1 MGETTRNR
9 HGNDNDDAT
18 APPSL
23 PETVYYEGC
32 PGCAMERKKEN
43 STGTPYK
50 EFFYVGVTTLASAL
64 PISALFPFLYFMIQ
78 DMHVAKNEEDIGV
91 YAGLLGASYMIGRCF
106 ASLFWGVVADRIG
119 RKPII
124 AFSMFSVVIFNT
136 LFGLSEKYWMAI
148 ATRMLLGSLNG
159 MLAPIKAYSV
169 EVCRPEHH
177 ALGLSVVSTGWG
189 IGLVVGP
196 AIGGYLAQPAKQY
209 PNLFSEKSVFG
220 RFPYLLPCLFISL
233 IAFAVLVSCIWLP
246 ETLHM
251 HKNLE
256 REIEMS
262 GDLGVATH
270 REVPHSEKK
279 SLYKNWPLMS
289 SIIAYCVF
297 TLHDTAY
304 SEIFSL
310 WAVSNKKYGGLSFSS
325 KDVGQV
331 LAASG
336 AGLLLYQIFV
346 YRHVHKYLG
355 SIISSRIAAV
365 LSIPLLATYPFMT
378 HLSGTRL
385 GLAIYC
391 AAVMKGA
398 FATTILTGTCILQN
412 SAVSQNQRGAAN
424 GISTTAMSLFKAIAP
439 AGAGVLFS
447 WAQKRQHAAFFPG
460 DQMIFLILN
469 IVEVIG
475 LVLTFKPFLAIPKQ
489 YDFK

>member
-1 MGETTRNR
+1 MAAMGDTTRNR
-9 HGNDNDDAT
+9 TFPHGNDNDDAT
-18 APPSL
+18 APPSPSP
-23 PETVYYEGC
+23 PEMVYYEGC

-43 STGTPYK
+43 NTGTPYK

-64 PISALFPFLYFMIQ
+64 PISSLFPFLYFMIQ
-78 DMHVAKNEEDIGV
+78 DMHVAKNEQDIGV

-136 LFGLSEKYWMAI
+136 LFGLSVKYWMAI
-148 ATRMLLGSLNG
+148 ATRMLLGSMNG

-209 PNLFSEKSVFG
+209 PNLFSENSIFG
-220 RFPYLLPCLFISL
+220 
-233 IAFAVLVSCIWLP
+233 SCIWLP

-256 REIEMS
+256 REVEMV
-262 GDLGVATH
+262 GDSRAAPH
-270 REVPHSEKK
+270 REVPHSEK

-310 WAVSNKKYGGLSFSS
+310 WAVSEKKYGGLSFSS

-331 LAASG
+331 LAVSG

-355 SIISSRIAAV
+355 SIISSRIAAA
-365 LSIPLLATYPFMT
+365 LFIPLLATYPFMT
-378 HLSGTRL
+378 HLSGTKL
-385 GLAIYC
+385 GLAIYF
-391 AAVMKGA
+391 AAVIKGA

-469 IVEVIG
+469 LVEVIG
-475 LVLTFKPFLAIPKQ
+475 LVLTFKPFLAVPKQ